1 MALYKSSLSVSVGD
15 LFILVYSIES
25 RESFEETK
33 RLLEQIKEAKG
44 DPPTYGGP
52 HPSTSSSGSSGS
64 FSRSKRRRFTPVVIV
79 GNKCDREANRVVE
92 TGELRHLAESASAGA
107 GGGSGST
114 RGWTV
119 GCVEASAKKNTNI
132 EEIFTKLFVLAKLPI
147 EMSPSLHSKVNPAY
161 ISSPT
166 CLSNR
171 RLKMPGGIGGGGSG
185 PRGLT
190 LRHRLS
196 DACGAV
202 APNVRRPSIR
212 TDLLLLQTMKGANDS
227 DPEIARRDS
236 VKCIIQ

>member
-1 MALYKSSLSVSVGD
+1 M
-15 LFILVYSIES
+15 YSIDS

-33 RLLEQIKEAKG
+33 RLLDQIKEAKG

-64 FSRSKRRRFTPVVIV
+64 FVRSKRRRFTPVVIV

-92 TGELRHLAESASAGA
+92 TGELRRLAESASAGA
-107 GGGSGST
+107 GGGSAGS
-114 RGWTV
+114 GWTV
-119 GCVEASAKKNTNI
+119 GCVEASAKKNSNI
-132 EEIFTKLFVLAKLPI
+132 EEIFIKLFVLAKLPI

-161 ISSPT
+161 IASPT

-171 RLKMPGGIGGGGSG
+171 RLKVPGGGIGG
-185 PRGLT
+185 PCRGLT
-190 LRHRLS
+190 LRRRLS

-236 VKCIIQ
+236 TKCVIQ